1 MIRSGWLGI
10 IAITCATLFVIPLS
24 QSGSPWV
31 ALLLLSAIGFLMMMF
46 RVNNN
51 TLVQMLSPDQLR
63 GRVMSI
69 YHIDHALTPLASSV
83 LGIMAD
89 VFSAPAAMA
98 ASGIIGLV
106 SIILLM
112 GSVKEIRD
120 LRGVHI

>member
-1 MIRSGWLGI
+1 
-10 IAITCATLFVIPLS
+10 
-24 QSGSPWV
+24 
-31 ALLLLSAIGFLMMMF
+31 
-46 RVNNN
+46 
-51 TLVQMLSPDQLR
+51 
-63 GRVMSI
+63 MSI